1 MADHFLKHR
10 MTENYYT
17 ILEISRDASDDEIK
31 KSYRKLALKY
41 HPDRNPSGDKFF
53 ENRFKEIVDA
63 YHVLSD
69 KNRRTIYDY
78 DLTQRLRK
86 PRSVS
91 GNSSRRPAETTAAP
105 SNDKEPVTHQS
116 VIKQLIRIRKK
127 IEAVKNK
134 QAIKHNELF
143 KALNTQL
150 TTGNIELVRSAADT
164 IISRRAIDEVL
175 FCCRYL
181 STEYLD
187 RITAKL
193 IKIAGPDN
201 EKILEIHQFIR
212 KRKQIAVLYKY
223 MPAITISAIII
234 LVFIIL
240 NLL

>member
-1 MADHFLKHR
+1 

-105 SNDKEPVTHQS
+105 SNDKEPVTHQT
-116 VIKQLIRIRKK
+116 VIKQLIRIRNR
-127 IEAVKNK
+127 IEAIENK
-134 QAIKHNELF
+134 KAIKHAELF

-150 TTGNIELVRSAADT
+150 STGNIELIRSAGDT

-175 FCCRYL
+175 ICCRHL
-181 STEYLD
+181 SVEYLD

-193 IKIAGPDN
+193 IKVAGADN
-201 EKILEIHQFIR
+201 EKILEIHQFNK
-212 KRKQIAVLYKY
+212 KRKQMAVLQKY
-223 MPAITISAIII
+223 MPLIAISAIII
-234 LVFIIL
+234 LVVIIL